1 MNRSYEL
8 LYVLKPDLGEEGL
21 AALDDRI
28 QGLIEANGEISNI
41 DVWGNRRLAY
51 EIEDYTEGYYVVL
64 QFNSDPT
71 FPVELERQLR
81 INDSVLRYLITSA
94 Q

>member
-64 QFNSDPT
+64 QFNSEPT